1 MEEKRFGNRIE
12 ECGECQQHF
21 PCHGLG
27 GMGKLVAPFLEFSKR
42 RTFLR
47 ECIHFAV
54 KARKGARRLKVGKS
68 LFIIEWKFLGTEE

>member
-1 MEEKRFGNRIE
+1 MSTALPMSWVRG
-12 ECGECQQHF
+12 
-21 PCHGLG
+21 HG
-27 GMGKLVAPFLEFSKR
+27 KIVAPFLEFSKG

-54 KARKGARRLKVGKS
+54 KAKKGARRLKVGKS